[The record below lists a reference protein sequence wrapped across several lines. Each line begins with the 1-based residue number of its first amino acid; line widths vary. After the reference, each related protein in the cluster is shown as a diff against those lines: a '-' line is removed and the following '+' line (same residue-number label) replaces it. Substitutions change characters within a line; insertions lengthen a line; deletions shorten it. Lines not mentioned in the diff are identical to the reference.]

1 MEELIEKHVGYAHA
15 IARTLLS
22 RYPSNVA
29 QGDLESAAEFGLVQ
43 AARAF
48 DPARGI
54 AFTTFAYYR
63 IRGAI
68 FDEIRQLCRASS
80 FETAA
85 NDYMGEQM
93 MAPRPVEAEA
103 GYQELRGIASHLVS
117 SYLLSLDGL
126 NGERIPEAAMSP
138 MGQVLHQEEA
148 ETVRQALE
156 QLPDRYRTILYAYY
170 YQDLSLE
177 SIGRRLKLS
186 KSWVSRLHAK
196 ALSMLHGILKNADK
210 PEYAVDKQAGK
221 LRKSKPYHSNSGLA
235 YAITQWGHN
244 GSCSK
249 QLEGEI
255 AGNV

>member
-1 MEELIEKHVGYAHA
+1 
-15 IARTLLS
+15 
-22 RYPSNVA
+22 
-29 QGDLESAAEFGLVQ
+29 
-43 AARAF
+43 
-48 DPARGI
+48 
-54 AFTTFAYYR
+54 
-63 IRGAI
+63 
-68 FDEIRQLCRASS
+68 
-80 FETAA
+80 
-85 NDYMGEQM
+85 
-93 MAPRPVEAEA
+93 
-103 GYQELRGIASHLVS
+103 
-117 SYLLSLDGL
+117 
-126 NGERIPEAAMSP
+126 MSP

-156 QLPDRYRTILYAYY
+156 QLPERYRTILYAYY

-196 ALSMLHGILKNADK
+196 ALSMLHGILRNADK